1 MSPRTDSSIALS
13 EDATARSGARPGT
26 IRRTLLTAWPL
37 LTGLTLF
44 WTIVA
49 VLLIASLRR
58 TGGHLVYALDDPYI
72 HMAIAKNFSQHGV
85 WGVTR
90 YGFTSSNSSLLW
102 PLLLSA
108 SYLLFG
114 VNAVTPL
121 VLGILSASL
130 VLLSGFWILRWY
142 RIPPL
147 FTFVAL
153 TLSILLIPLPAL
165 TFEGLEHPLHI
176 ALTLLV
182 TFLSAR
188 YLTRESPGTARR
200 DAWLLIALGPL
211 VVAARFEGMFVIL
224 AISALLL
231 LRPAP
236 EFGRRARYAL
246 CFAISGF
253 LPVAVFGAISRAQGW
268 EWLPNTLL
276 LKGRFPE
283 LTSPVAVVESLV
295 STFQG
300 TMLRA
305 PHLWGLLLLILL
317 LYVLAFRDP
326 PGAWESRQVMSAI
339 FIAAAL
345 LHMEFADTGFF
356 FRYEAYLVA
365 LALLIAAAQI
375 RDYLPHG
382 IATGWLK
389 ASRLPQYTAIALL
402 AGLVSVP
409 LGVRAWWA
417 LVLIPRAT
425 ANIYQ
430 QQYQMGIFVKTYYQ
444 GSVVALNDIG
454 AVNYFADVHCLDLWG
469 LSNLEVMRKRRR
481 DAYHTE
487 DIARAAKSAGA
498 RIALVYDEW
507 FQRSVGSLPHEW
519 ALVGSWTIRNTLFA
533 GSDTVSIYAVDP
545 SEASR
550 LAEHLHDFSRNLP
563 QEVIQRGSY
572 TDWAGAP

>member
-1 MSPRTDSSIALS
+1 MSLRDDSSLAS
-13 EDATARSGARPGT
+13 REDATARPGTRPGA
-26 IRRTLLTAWPL
+26 IQRTLLTAWPSL
-37 LTGLTLF
+37 ASLALF

-72 HMAIAKNFSQHGV
+72 HMAIAKNFSQHAV

-121 VLGILSASL
+121 VLDILFASL
-130 VLLSGFWILRWY
+130 ALLAGFWILRWY
-142 RIPPL
+142 RVPPL
-147 FTFVAL
+147 FTFVTL
-153 TLSILLIPLPAL
+153 TFSIFLIPLPAL

-188 YLTRESPGTARR
+188 YLSRESPGTARR
-200 DAWLLIALGPL
+200 DAWLLVALAPL
-211 VVAARFEGMFVIL
+211 VVAARFEGMFVVL
-224 AISALLL
+224 AVSALLL
-231 LRPAP
+231 LRPTAQ
-236 EFGRRARYAL
+236 FGRRARYAL
-246 CFAISGF
+246 GFAISGF
-253 LPVAVFGAISRAQGW
+253 LPVAIFGAISRAQGW

-283 LTSPVAVVESLV
+283 LTSPVAVIESLV

-300 TMLRA
+300 TMVRA
-305 PHLWGLLLLILL
+305 PHLWGLLLLVLL
-317 LYVLAFRDP
+317 FYVLAFRDP

-365 LALLIAAAQI
+365 LALVIAAAQV

-382 IATGWLK
+382 IAAGWLK
-389 ASRLPQYTAIALL
+389 ASRLPQYAAIALL
-402 AGLVSVP
+402 AGLVSIP

-417 LVLIPRAT
+417 LVLVPQAT

-430 QQYQMGIFVKTYYQ
+430 QQYQMGIFIKQYYQ

-481 DAYHTE
+481 NAYHTE
-487 DIARAAKSAGA
+487 DVAQAAKSAGA
-498 RIALVYDEW
+498 RIALVYDVW
-507 FQRSVGSLPHEW
+507 FQQSVGSLPREW
-519 ALVGSWTIRNTLFA
+519 ALVGSWTIRDNVVA

-550 LAEHLHDFSRNLP
+550 LAEHLHDFFCSLP
-563 QEVIQRGSY
+563 KEVIQRGAY
-572 TDWAGAP
+572 TDWGGVP